1 VKMRFDHVVGN
12 RPRAAVDHKNRIV
25 GQCNPR
31 VRRPN
36 SLALGGLVGSR
47 PLSLVGFVCR
57 GRRRHI
63 ISSLPRSC
71 ILAYGVTS

>member
-1 VKMRFDHVVGN
+1 VKMSFDHVVGN

-36 SLALGGLVGSR
+36 SLALGGWSAVVRCRWSAL
-47 PLSLVGFVCR
+47 FVEED
-57 GRRRHI
+57 
-63 ISSLPRSC
+63 
-71 ILAYGVTS
+71 GVI